1 MKGGKEDCDILTID
15 ESEAKAFIYFKE
27 SSNRL
32 DAVNSIGCKGLGQ
45 DCNGQLEKDCLNW
58 RTDYACQDAY
68 FTRYMISRY
77 KTWVNAKLF
86 WDNNGWW

>member
-1 MKGGKEDCDILTID
+1 M
-15 ESEAKAFIYFKE
+15 KE
-27 SSNRL
+27 STNRL
-32 DAVNSIGCKGLGQ
+32 YAVNPISGACGLGQ
-45 DCNGQLEKDCLNW
+45 AYPCEKLSNVCPNW

-86 WDNNGWW
+86 WDNNRYW